1 MYLYPLLLLTALTSL
16 PSATLALTN
25 QQICQNKCNTYRAGP
40 CSATAQFCFKTD
52 IVANSNYAMQ
62 GSFSARNGQGIGTH
76 AFVAAKSSCPKTNNW
91 IPQKYCFSQFYE
103 VCAKG
108 DRYGHGAQAF
118 AEGDCQ
124 EFNLADL

>member
-1 MYLYPLLLLTALTSL
+1 MYIHPLALLTF
-16 PSATLALTN
+16 TLHGAHALTN

-40 CSATAQFCFKTD
+40 CAAITQFCSRTD

-62 GSFSARNGQGIGTH
+62 GSFSGRNGQGIGTH

-108 DRYGHGAQAF
+108 DKYGHGAQAF
-118 AEGDCQ
+118 AEGQCQ
-124 EFNLADL
+124 EFNLANL